1 MPQPEKLPSALRAG
15 QAREALR
22 VGQPVT
28 CRQCGSWRSAHP
40 SQGWGKREVGSG
52 TILASWQ
59 PWRLRTFS
67 LVTWGSLL
75 RGERSWLE
83 GAGSGSRALAG
94 APSELCGGASTFSN
108 PKCRKTHSAWEGG
121 HRNTWF
127 Q

>member
-52 TILASWQ
+52 TILASRQ
-59 PWRLRTFS
+59 PWRLN
-67 LVTWGSLL
+67 LL
-75 RGERSWLE
+75 FGHLGLSSAWREE
-83 GAGSGSRALAG
+83 LAG
-94 APSELCGGASTFSN
+94 G
-108 PKCRKTHSAWEGG
+108 CRLWLSGPCWCPV
-121 HRNTWF
+121 
-127 Q
+127 